1 MNLFTS
7 VITRGLFNSKLSYEV
22 KPKSRVTKMQFSEMV
37 FLVQFFLF
45 IWLVRMIT
53 AACYCVV
60 YGCCI
65 FLLVYVAEGGEKTLI
80 RKVQDRWKR
89 MKWVNEMSVSA
100 GVYLI
105 LESAAWEGTVIVV
118 MWKSRLCKETWV
130 SKEQIS
136 S

>member
-1 MNLFTS
+1 
-7 VITRGLFNSKLSYEV
+7 
-22 KPKSRVTKMQFSEMV
+22 
-37 FLVQFFLF
+37 
-45 IWLVRMIT
+45 
-53 AACYCVV
+53 
-60 YGCCI
+60 
-65 FLLVYVAEGGEKTLI
+65 
-80 RKVQDRWKR
+80 
-89 MKWVNEMSVSA
+89 MSVSA

>member
-53 AACYCVV
+53 AVCYCVV

-65 FLLVYVAEGGEKTLI
+65 FLLVYVAEGGGKH
-80 RKVQDRWKR
+80 
-89 MKWVNEMSVSA
+89 
-100 GVYLI
+100 
-105 LESAAWEGTVIVV
+105 
-118 MWKSRLCKETWV
+118 
-130 SKEQIS
+130 
-136 S
+136 